1 MPLTKVQFKPGI
13 NKQDT
18 DYGAEGGW
26 TDADFIR
33 FRYGLPEKLGGWKE
47 ATTSTI
53 IGVARDQFS
62 WYTLNQLRYTALGT
76 NKKLYLLSEQTIH
89 DITPIRQTNSAVGSC
104 FTTTSSSA
112 DVTCTVTT
120 HGAEPGDFVTISNVS
135 SIPGTS
141 SLSAS
146 DFQGEF
152 EIQSITDTNN
162 FVITLAST
170 ETGTAFSTTG
180 TGTFNF
186 QINTGNAV
194 SALGYGWGTA
204 TWGEDQWG
212 NARSTSSTVIQGAN
226 WSLDNWGEDLIATFH
241 DGATYQWDASAGTV
255 TRATRIS
262 NSPYLS
268 RFSMVSVPDRHLI
281 CFGTQTT
288 IATTGN
294 QDDLYLRWAD
304 QESLTDWTPTATN
317 TSGSLR
323 IGDGSK
329 IMGGVKS
336 RGAMLIWTDSSV
348 HGLQFIGP
356 PYTFGLQQLG
366 ANCGLVAQHA
376 CVDVRGVTFW
386 MSQNGFFIYDGAV
399 KQLQCTVQDY
409 VFSTLDPSGQNDIYC
424 GVNTDFHEV
433 TWFYPDTS
441 AYNNL
446 INKFVTYNY
455 VDRVWSVGTMDR
467 TTWVDRG
474 VYAYPYATQYLPNST
489 TNVTPTITGPLANGV
504 SALFSQENGYN
515 GNGSAITSYITSG
528 DFDISDQEAGLVM
541 SVRKFIPDFKNQTGN
556 VNVIMQFRDYPQGS
570 ASSASSNSVVET
582 TTTKIDLRGR
592 GRTANVKFS
601 SDTTDTNWRFGTFR
615 LDLQPDGRR

>member
-180 TGTFNF
+180 TGTFNELF
-186 QINTGNAV
+186 
-194 SALGYGWGTA
+194 TA
-204 TWGEDQWG
+204 
-212 NARSTSSTVIQGAN
+212 
-226 WSLDNWGEDLIATFH
+226 
-241 DGATYQWDASAGTV
+241 
-255 TRATRIS
+255 
-262 NSPYLS
+262 
-268 RFSMVSVPDRHLI
+268 
-281 CFGTQTT
+281 
-288 IATTGN
+288 
-294 QDDLYLRWAD
+294 
-304 QESLTDWTPTATN
+304 
-317 TSGSLR
+317 
-323 IGDGSK
+323 
-329 IMGGVKS
+329 KS
-336 RGAMLIWTDSSV
+336 
-348 HGLQFIGP
+348 
-356 PYTFGLQQLG
+356 
-366 ANCGLVAQHA
+366 
-376 CVDVRGVTFW
+376 
-386 MSQNGFFIYDGAV
+386 
-399 KQLQCTVQDY
+399 
-409 VFSTLDPSGQNDIYC
+409 
-424 GVNTDFHEV
+424 
-433 TWFYPDTS
+433 
-441 AYNNL
+441 
-446 INKFVTYNY
+446 
-455 VDRVWSVGTMDR
+455 
-467 TTWVDRG
+467 
-474 VYAYPYATQYLPNST
+474 
-489 TNVTPTITGPLANGV
+489 
-504 SALFSQENGYN
+504 
-515 GNGSAITSYITSG
+515 
-528 DFDISDQEAGLVM
+528 
-541 SVRKFIPDFKNQTGN
+541 
-556 VNVIMQFRDYPQGS
+556 
-570 ASSASSNSVVET
+570 
-582 TTTKIDLRGR
+582 
-592 GRTANVKFS
+592 
-601 SDTTDTNWRFGTFR
+601 
-615 LDLQPDGRR
+615 